1 MSNTKL
7 IEDPKKDDKK
17 VVLERWPVI
26 KDILSLSVS
35 PIISSL
41 LHPAYMLMNNM
52 VLGRMADP
60 I

>member
-7 IEDPKKDDKK
+7 IEDPKKEEKK
-17 VVLERWPVI
+17 VVLERWPVV

-52 VLGRMADP
+52 VLGR
-60 I
+60 